1 MEVFMKHNTNN
12 SPTIV
17 TRWMRFLGAMVILAL
32 MVSAVAVSQPY
43 SNPTAL
49 NLGGAANFRILA
61 FTANTI
67 DVTCTVTGNVGAVT
81 VTHNGPIVGN
91 LWGTTITGTGT
102 VSGTTKDL
110 TDGIVGTAQTNLTS
124 AIATAAG
131 LTFTAAT
138 GAALGAVEMGT
149 LTLGRGIY
157 VGPGTLGINS
167 ELILTGTATDIF
179 IIRTGT
185 PGTTLITGASC
196 IVTMGGTALASNVYW
211 IVGSSAT
218 ILGDFKGNILAYTAI
233 TQTSG
238 TINGRALA
246 RDGFVTLSGTS
257 ALPVEMVAFT
267 AKANGMQADLRWLT
281 ATEANNYGFEIERR
295 QTGNWEKIGFV
306 AGAGASSSPRSY
318 SYTDKN
324 LSEGSYAYRI
334 KQVNKDGS
342 FAYHGSAQVQ
352 IGSVAKKFELASNFP
367 NPFNP
372 STTVQFTLENDG
384 VATLTVYN
392 VLGQEVTTL
401 FNDNAQAGK
410 LYQVKFDASRLPTG
424 LYFAKLQSGNQRM
437 MQKMA
442 LVK

>member
-1 MEVFMKHNTNN
+1 
-12 SPTIV
+12 
-17 TRWMRFLGAMVILAL
+17 
-32 MVSAVAVSQPY
+32 
-43 SNPTAL
+43 
-49 NLGGAANFRILA
+49 
-61 FTANTI
+61 
-67 DVTCTVTGNVGAVT
+67 
-81 VTHNGPIVGN
+81 
-91 LWGTTITGTGT
+91 
-102 VSGTTKDL
+102 
-110 TDGIVGTAQTNLTS
+110 
-124 AIATAAG
+124 
-131 LTFTAAT
+131 
-138 GAALGAVEMGT
+138 
-149 LTLGRGIY
+149 
-157 VGPGTLGINS
+157 
-167 ELILTGTATDIF
+167 
-179 IIRTGT
+179 
-185 PGTTLITGASC
+185 
-196 IVTMGGTALASNVYW
+196 
-211 IVGSSAT
+211 
-218 ILGDFKGNILAYTAI
+218 
-233 TQTSG
+233 
-238 TINGRALA
+238 LA

-306 AGAGASSSPRSY
+306 AGAGSSSSPRSY

-342 FAYHGSAQVQ
+342 SSYHGSAQVQ

-392 VLGQEVTTL
+392 VLGQEVMTL
-401 FNDNAQAGK
+401 FNDNGQAGR